1 MALADVDAARAVL
14 GATNNDM
21 VLTIVSGALHRWHTS
36 RGADVKELRALVPVS
51 VRAAEDGTAG
61 NRIALLAMS
70 LPIGEPNPVRRLR
83 LIQER
88 MGRVKADHRATV
100 YPWLA
105 RALMLLPLAVATEV
119 GRQQT
124 RRTNLVCTNVPGP
137 RHVCYLGGETI
148 EAIYPYG
155 PLVGDHPVAI
165 ALYSY
170 RDTIHVGLDVDPLAM
185 ADLEHFRDALRE
197 SYAEVLNVAGAAA
210 PAAVDR
216 LVAAM

>member
-1 MALADVDAARAVL
+1 MALAEIDTARAAL
-14 GATNNDM
+14 GATNNDI

-51 VRAAEDGTAG
+51 VRGVGDAVAG

-70 LPIGEPNPVRRLR
+70 LPIGEPNPIRRLR
-83 LIQER
+83 LIQQR
-88 MGRVKADHRATV
+88 MGQVKTDRRATL

-105 RALMLLPLAVATEV
+105 RVLMLLPVAVATEM

-137 RHVCYLGGETI
+137 RHTCYLAG
-148 EAIYPYG
+148 EAIEQMYPYG

-170 RDTIHVGLDVDPLAM
+170 RDTMHVGLDVDPLAM
-185 ADLEHFRDALRE
+185 DDLEHFRDALRE
-197 SYAEVLNVAGAAA
+197 SYAEVVNVAGAAE
-210 PAAVDR
+210 PAAF
-216 LVAAM
+216 